1 MAPILSNFGRE
12 NAGRTLVL
20 KLNTDANP
28 VLANTY
34 GIQGIPTFLL
44 FTKGRLS
51 SRLSGAMPIDA
62 LRNWVRDSLSDG
74 PRVQLA

>member
-1 MAPILSNFGRE
+1 MAPILSGYSRE
-12 NAGRTLVL
+12 NAGRILVL
-20 KLNTDANP
+20 KLNTDENP

-51 SRLSGAMPIDA
+51 SRRSGAMPIEA
-62 LRNWVRDSLSDG
+62 LQNWVRDSLSEG
-74 PRVQLA
+74 PRVQLG